1 MNLPQELR
9 DFLLNILTDK
19 DIDIREKGK
28 MTVRP
33 GDIVLFKYYLSDGKK
48 ISNHQR
54 SGLIVSTLM
63 GHGIYEST
71 RGNLLMSC
79 FKIHL
84 SPPEIVKIVLKNLY
98 KNEAKCN
105 YHKITR
111 ALIQLFGKKQ
121 YRTYKVRNVNRLVE
135 LRILPKKK

>member
-1 MNLPQELR
+1 MQWPTELR
-9 DFLLNILTDK
+9 DFLRNVLVDK
-19 DIDIREKGK
+19 DIDVTEKGK

-33 GDIVLFKYYLSDGKK
+33 GDIVLFRYYLSDGRK
-48 ISNHQR
+48 ITNHQR

-84 SPPEIVKIVLKNLY
+84 SPPEIVNIVLKNLY

-121 YRTYKVRNVNRLVE
+121 YRTYMIRKINRLVE
-135 LRILPKKK
+135 LRIHPRKD